1 VCVGEDGL
9 GAFMKTAAVAGGS
22 RSKAAPP
29 GRQQWYTNLETSV
42 LDMLVLADA
51 DYMIV
56 RLIVINFNCG
66 I

>member
-1 VCVGEDGL
+1 
-9 GAFMKTAAVAGGS
+9 MKTAAVAGGS